1 MKRFLSCL
9 LAIPLWP
16 VAIVGLVMLA
26 ISFPMAWVWSV
37 LTDP

>member
-16 VAIVGLVMLA
+16 VAIVGA
-26 ISFPMAWVWSV
+26 ILFAAVFPIGWIWATI
-37 LTDP
+37 TDP